1 MAKNIAKVSK
11 LQFAAGQAK
20 PGPALAA
27 AGINMPKFC
36 TEFNDKTKDRH
47 GDIVPV
53 IITAYEDKSFDFVL
67 KTSPAAV
74 LLKKAAGIAKAS
86 GSSKTVKAGKVTQAQ
101 LREIAE
107 YKMPDLNANDV
118 EAAMKIIAGTARN
131 MGIEVEGEDKN

>member
-1 MAKNIAKVSK
+1 MAKKVAKISK
-11 LQFAAGQAK
+11 LQFPAGGAK

-36 TEFNDKTKDRH
+36 TEFNDKTKDRK

-67 KTSPAAV
+67 KTTPAAV
-74 LLKKAAGIAKAS
+74 LLKKAAGVETAS
-86 GSSKTVKAGKVTQAQ
+86 GTPNKTTAGKITAAQ
-101 LREIAE
+101 LKEIAE

-118 EAAMKIIAGTARN
+118 DAAMKIIVGTAKN
-131 MGIEVEGEDKN
+131 MGIAIEGWEAK